1 MNNLFVSNNKANS
14 GITLLA
20 LIITVVVMLIL
31 SGIIFT
37 SFLGESR
44 YTNTVSK
51 FTRNN
56 KRTNH
61 RNST

>member
-56 KRTNH
+56 KKTNH